1 MCFNEKNQ
9 LCQANLVKYLIL
21 QIGNWRKTKTAKH
34 QSAVRNICYPLAT
47 GRFGNTLHYCTIGT
61 FSVALTNVFIKTN
74 RIKFEPEPTLGK
86 VAWWKCFLGIS
97 TISWST
103 QELARKGVPS
113 HYCTGTDC
121 FQDDIEYATNWQ
133 IMSPF
138 GFSMTFL
145 EDEENIKYLK
155 NNFLKF
161 YYDQVFF

>member
-74 RIKFEPEPTLGK
+74 RIKFEPDPTLGK

-113 HYCTGTDC
+113 HYCTGRLFSRWHGVCYKLTNYEPIRV
-121 FQDDIEYATNWQ
+121 FNDIPGRWRKHKIFE
-133 IMSPF
+133 
-138 GFSMTFL
+138 
-145 EDEENIKYLK
+145 K
-155 NNFLKF
+155 
-161 YYDQVFF
+161 

>member
-1 MCFNEKNQ
+1 MCLTISWSHEKCFNEKNQ

-21 QIGNWRKTKTAKH
+21 QIDNWRKTKTAKH

-47 GRFGNTLHYCTIGT
+47 GRFGNTLHCCTIGT

-74 RIKFEPEPTLGK
+74 RIKFEPDPTLGK

-113 HYCTGTDC
+113 HLLYWNRPIFKMTQSMLQIDKLWAHSG
-121 FQDDIEYATNWQ
+121 FQWHSWKMKKT
-133 IMSPF
+133 
-138 GFSMTFL
+138 
-145 EDEENIKYLK
+145 
-155 NNFLKF
+155 
-161 YYDQVFF
+161 